1 MRDLL
6 DMDAL
11 VRKLTPQVILASKDD
26 VVRNL
31 GEYEASVVQKIPS
44 VYKELI
50 GVLTKLFD
58 LSES

>member
-1 MRDLL
+1 
-6 DMDAL
+6 MDAL